1 MKPNA
6 NINIMY
12 DMTLFH
18 SHTWH
23 MDRSCWGPIVWPS
36 QHSDLKHGDENH
48 TTLGSQECAICR
60 TFCVFG
66 FIGYVRCQLLPQKKM
81 QHFAKMIKQNL
92 NHHVHTAPCIYPL
105 LEWSHSIYSIPKTG
119 DMQKW
124 PGSTIIYRQIIWT
137 NIEHDKPRSLSNQG
151 LHSCLLYPS

>member
-48 TTLGSQECAICR
+48 TTLVSQECAICR

-105 LEWSHSIYSIPKTG
+105 LEWSHSIYVVS
-119 DMQKW
+119 QKLV
-124 PGSTIIYRQIIWT
+124 TC
-137 NIEHDKPRSLSNQG
+137 RSGPAAQSFTDRLFGQT
-151 LHSCLLYPS
+151 

>member
-6 NINIMY
+6 NINEMY
-12 DMTLFH
+12 DMTVFH

-23 MDRSCWGPIVWPS
+23 RDRSCWGPIMWPS

-81 QHFAKMIKQNL
+81 QRLCKDDKTRPKPSCTHCTMYLSFAGM
-92 NHHVHTAPCIYPL
+92 V
-105 LEWSHSIYSIPKTG
+105 S
-119 DMQKW
+119 
-124 PGSTIIYRQIIWT
+124 
-137 NIEHDKPRSLSNQG
+137 
-151 LHSCLLYPS
+151 